1 MVAKAIVVRK
11 SLGPK
16 RPCGFDS
23 RPRHE
28 KRPVNPDQREN
39 AFAGENLG
47 HRLETIVAV
56 HLIRKCKMEGRDVY
70 YLNDRSGECDF
81 VVCKGNKVEQCIQVS
96 YDISA
101 DKTRKREING
111 LLLAARQTQCENLL
125 LLTDHESEH
134 IQQDGHII
142 TVQPVYEW
150 SLE

>member
-1 MVAKAIVVRK
+1 
-11 SLGPK
+11 
-16 RPCGFDS
+16 
-23 RPRHE
+23 
-28 KRPVNPDQREN
+28 
-39 AFAGENLG
+39 
-47 HRLETIVAV
+47 
-56 HLIRKCKMEGRDVY
+56 MEGRDVY

-125 LLTDHESEH
+125 LLTYHESEQ